1 MLKIL
6 LRHTALGTWYA
17 ARIAVLF
24 VIVSMA
30 AGVAFLQFSI
40 LPGIERFHGDIEL
53 AASAAIGRPL
63 KIERIR
69 ADWDGW
75 RASLLLTGVSIR
87 DDQRRVAL
95 ELPSMRNTVAWSSLL
110 FAELRFHSL
119 QLDNPQLLIRRD
131 VSGRLY
137 VGGIESDPQSS
148 LASDAATADWLLHQT
163 LIVVKAGQ
171 IVWRDDLRGA
181 PPVALKQIGLAVE
194 NRFDRH
200 RFTLHATP
208 PPLLAAPLELSG
220 DLVGD
225 TFSDADN
232 WRGKLSARISRADIA
247 AARVWLELPLRLQ
260 QGRGDLEVS
269 LNLARGSVVRM
280 DSAVDLRD
288 VRAQLGPE
296 LPVLALRN
304 IRGRLGWERLRNG
317 FEFVAND
324 FSLRMNDG
332 FVLSR
337 TDFLLNWNARDGYRS
352 ASGEVRANTL
362 NLADAQHLL
371 DYVPLQTQVKQ
382 QVAELGLQGRVAGLQ
397 ASWQGDYEKLL
408 RYRIR
413 ARFENVSMRQNGKLP
428 GFSGLSGSVDG
439 NDNDGVLS
447 LDSRRFGLQAPD
459 FLAEPLQFDRLSG
472 RLDWQHSARRG
483 WDFKLNDIRV
493 ENADLAGV
501 IFGAYQFSDGP
512 GIADLT
518 ASFNRVSVPH
528 AARYIPLHAFGEA
541 TYHWLH
547 TGLQAGV
554 ADKLQVRVRGN
565 LSDFPFADD
574 KNGLFKLT
582 AKASYLAIQFDPDW
596 PRIEQAQA
604 NFLIHG
610 SLLEVKAGRAVT
622 AGAAL
627 QNVRVAL
634 PDTLA
639 GKGLMM
645 VVDGEAADETRR
657 TIDYVRH
664 SPLNAYL
671 GGYADE
677 FKARGT
683 GLLKLHLEIPLGHR
697 APTRVNGSYRIDDN
711 VFDLGPSVPELQQV
725 SGTVSFSDE
734 TIRSDNLTAQILGGP
749 ARVNVRGGDGVL
761 TVRADGRLDAD
772 VLRKDYA
779 YSLLQR
785 LHGQTGWQ
793 AEIDVR
799 DKVAEVRVSSDLL
812 GLAADLPRPFNK
824 APDERIKLRFEQKT
838 GAEGKT
844 NLTLRYGE
852 IFAANLLRS
861 AGADGAGEI
870 RRGTIVL
877 GRAENVPKRDGIW
890 ILGRLP
896 HLDLQGWSGWSELP
910 RREGMLPN
918 IAGIDVTFEQ
928 IAGFGNR
935 VRDLNIRGSG
945 RNGLISTRLTSP
957 QINGDLIWQP
967 QDQGKLLVRLKQ
979 LKLGESGG
987 APSLTVV
994 APPEAA
1000 PSAGAVSMPV
1010 IDMAVENLSWKGRS
1024 LGKLELLLEAEA
1036 ADMVLKSLRLTN
1048 QDGLAE
1054 ASGRWR
1060 TAENKTQIDVRIE
1073 ITDSGKLLGRS
1084 GYPDSVAGAKGVFE
1098 SALTWP
1104 GAPYEF
1110 TYPGLF
1116 GSVRVKVGKG
1126 RFLQVDP
1133 GAGKLLGVLS
1143 LQAIPKRISLDFTDI
1158 FSPGFQFDSIA
1169 GLALIENGMLKTED
1183 FTMQG
1188 TAAKVTLK
1196 GEVDLQ
1202 RETQQLQ
1209 VRVYPALGDSVSLL
1223 SFAAG
1228 PVVGVGVLLAS
1239 KLLRNPL
1246 DKLVAFDYNVSGS
1259 WADPVVERVAPNP
1272 PPAAE

>member
-1 MLKIL
+1 
-6 LRHTALGTWYA
+6 
-17 ARIAVLF
+17 
-24 VIVSMA
+24 
-30 AGVAFLQFSI
+30 
-40 LPGIERFHGDIEL
+40 
-53 AASAAIGRPL
+53 
-63 KIERIR
+63 
-69 ADWDGW
+69 
-75 RASLLLTGVSIR
+75 
-87 DDQRRVAL
+87 
-95 ELPSMRNTVAWSSLL
+95 
-110 FAELRFHSL
+110 
-119 QLDNPQLLIRRD
+119 
-131 VSGRLY
+131 
-137 VGGIESDPQSS
+137 
-148 LASDAATADWLLHQT
+148 
-163 LIVVKAGQ
+163 
-171 IVWRDDLRGA
+171 
-181 PPVALKQIGLAVE
+181 
-194 NRFDRH
+194 
-200 RFTLHATP
+200 
-208 PPLLAAPLELSG
+208 
-220 DLVGD
+220 
-225 TFSDADN
+225 
-232 WRGKLSARISRADIA
+232 
-247 AARVWLELPLRLQ
+247 
-260 QGRGDLEVS
+260 
-269 LNLARGSVVRM
+269 
-280 DSAVDLRD
+280 
-288 VRAQLGPE
+288 
-296 LPVLALRN
+296 
-304 IRGRLGWERLRNG
+304 
-317 FEFVAND
+317 
-324 FSLRMNDG
+324 
-332 FVLSR
+332 
-337 TDFLLNWNARDGYRS
+337 
-352 ASGEVRANTL
+352 
-362 NLADAQHLL
+362 
-371 DYVPLQTQVKQ
+371 
-382 QVAELGLQGRVAGLQ
+382 
-397 ASWQGDYEKLL
+397 
-408 RYRIR
+408 
-413 ARFENVSMRQNGKLP
+413 
-428 GFSGLSGSVDG
+428 
-439 NDNDGVLS
+439 
-447 LDSRRFGLQAPD
+447 
-459 FLAEPLQFDRLSG
+459 
-472 RLDWQHSARRG
+472 
-483 WDFKLNDIRV
+483 
-493 ENADLAGV
+493 
-501 IFGAYQFSDGP
+501 
-512 GIADLT
+512 
-518 ASFNRVSVPH
+518 
-528 AARYIPLHAFGEA
+528 
-541 TYHWLH
+541 
-547 TGLQAGV
+547 
-554 ADKLQVRVRGN
+554 
-565 LSDFPFADD
+565 
-574 KNGLFKLT
+574 
-582 AKASYLAIQFDPDW
+582 
-596 PRIEQAQA
+596 
-604 NFLIHG
+604 
-610 SLLEVKAGRAVT
+610 
-622 AGAAL
+622 
-627 QNVRVAL
+627 
-634 PDTLA
+634 
-639 GKGLMM
+639 M

-671 GGYADE
+671 GGHADE

-683 GLLKLHLEIPLGHR
+683 GLLKLHLEIPLGHS
-697 APTRVNGSYRIDDN
+697 APSRVNGSYRIDDN
-711 VFDLGPSVPELQQV
+711 VLDLGPSVPELQQV
-725 SGTVSFSDE
+725 RGTISFSDE
-734 TIRSDNLTAQILGGP
+734 TIRSGNLTAQILGGP
-749 ARVNVRGGDGVL
+749 ARVDVRGGDGVL
-761 TVRADGRLDAD
+761 KVRADGRLDAD
-772 VLRKDYA
+772 VLQKDYA

-785 LHGQTGWQ
+785 LHGQTDWQ

-799 DKVAEVRVSSDLL
+799 GKVAEVRVSSDLL

-824 APDERIKLRFEQKT
+824 APDERIKLRFEQKAA
-838 GAEGKT
+838 AEGKT

-861 AGADGAGEI
+861 ASADGASEI

-890 ILGRLP
+890 ILGRLA

-987 APSLTVV
+987 DPGVTVV
-994 APPEAA
+994 GAPESA

-1036 ADMVLKSLRLTN
+1036 ADVVLKSLRLTN

-1073 ITDSGKLLGRS
+1073 ISDSGKLLGRS
-1084 GYPDSVAGAKGVFE
+1084 GYPGSVAGAKGVFE

-1110 TYPGLF
+1110 NYPGLF

-1259 WADPVVERVAPNP
+1259 WADPVVEHVAPNP